1 MFGGDLGVGR
11 VGILECERE
20 FQVVE
25 KRWRI
30 GFGEFGFESQQRL
43 IQHGDSPLSFE
54 EMDRVA
60 HLESGIAG
68 QCLVE
73 RLVKRNK
80 RSVAAALLRF
90 GIAVMVKQKMIERRE
105 EERAKLAFAAIDRGE
120 VVLIQEPREEA
131 LDQIF
136 GVFFVVTAT
145 KNVAVER
152 TPISAAQRVERG
164 VGFRRSHVSGAP
176 DQRPLREVEC
186 RTSGLGF
193 RRHACLEMLNVTI
206 SNEREDCFGRG
217 NAEVIDLSAH
227 CFTLIAVMDLRRV
240 GIVYRKE
247 IVESLRDRRTI
258 ISTIVIPLIL
268 FPLIFIA
275 FGGFAS
281 GVMKSVQA
289 ERSRIAIIGGENAPR
304 LAAKVREASGF
315 EVAGGENFP
324 ARIAEKQL
332 RAVLEIPAGFEE
344 RSGTN
349 APVATIHFHAG
360 EFRSQMAV
368 RNLQRV
374 LREYREEVVTETLA
388 RSGLAKETLVPFQVK
403 EQNAAPPKK
412 VAANLVGGL
421 VPYMII
427 FLTFVGCMA
436 PALDLTVGEKE
447 RGTMETVLASAIGRT
462 ELVVGKFF
470 VVVTISAVTT
480 IMALLSNALTLLI
493 PTLLMRQ
500 ATKGTSM
507 PLDVSGVGVLG
518 IFILVAPLTVT
529 FAAVQ
534 MAIATMARNYREAQT
549 YVSPLMMVALVP
561 AVAGLLPGFDLN
573 VKLAL
578 VPILN
583 VCLVAREVLAGTFHW
598 GLIGIVF
605 GSSCVYAVFALMA
618 VVKVFK
624 SESVLFRA

>member
-1 MFGGDLGVGR
+1 
-11 VGILECERE
+11 
-20 FQVVE
+20 
-25 KRWRI
+25 
-30 GFGEFGFESQQRL
+30 
-43 IQHGDSPLSFE
+43 
-54 EMDRVA
+54 
-60 HLESGIAG
+60 
-68 QCLVE
+68 
-73 RLVKRNK
+73 
-80 RSVAAALLRF
+80 
-90 GIAVMVKQKMIERRE
+90 
-105 EERAKLAFAAIDRGE
+105 
-120 VVLIQEPREEA
+120 
-131 LDQIF
+131 
-136 GVFFVVTAT
+136 
-145 KNVAVER
+145 
-152 TPISAAQRVERG
+152 
-164 VGFRRSHVSGAP
+164 
-176 DQRPLREVEC
+176 
-186 RTSGLGF
+186 
-193 RRHACLEMLNVTI
+193 
-206 SNEREDCFGRG
+206 
-217 NAEVIDLSAH
+217 
-227 CFTLIAVMDLRRV
+227 MDLRRV

-247 IVESLRDRRTI
+247 IVESLRDRRTL
-258 ISTIVIPLIL
+258 ISTIVIPLII
-268 FPLIFIA
+268 FPLIFVV

-289 ERSRIAIIGGENAPR
+289 ERSKIAIIGAEHAPN
-304 LAAKVREASGF
+304 LAEKVREANGL
-315 EVAGGENFP
+315 EVVGAENFQTK
-324 ARIAEKQL
+324 IAEKEL
-332 RAVLEIPAGFEE
+332 RAALEIPPGFEE

-349 APVATIHFHAG
+349 APMVTIHFHAG

-368 RNLQRV
+368 RNLQRA
-374 LREYREEVVTETLA
+374 LREYRDEIVTGTLA
-388 RSGLAKETLVPFQVK
+388 QKGLAKEALVPFQVK
-403 EQNAAPPKK
+403 ELNAAPPKK

-493 PTLLMRQ
+493 PTLLMRE
-500 ATKGTSM
+500 ATKGTAV

-561 AVAGLLPGFDLN
+561 AVVGLLPGFDLN
-573 VKLAL
+573 MKLAW

-605 GSSCVYAVFALMA
+605 GSSCVYAALALMA